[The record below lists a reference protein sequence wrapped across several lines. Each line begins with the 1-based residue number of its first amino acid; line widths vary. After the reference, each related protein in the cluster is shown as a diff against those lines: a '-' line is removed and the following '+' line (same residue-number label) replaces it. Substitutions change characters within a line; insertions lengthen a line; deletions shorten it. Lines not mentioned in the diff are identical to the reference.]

1 MGKFYAEK
9 AGKKSREQVIAK
21 LTMLRTWAKYV
32 LKDEVI
38 DWIDDAIEML
48 EHDEKMFM
56 SHYIQGR
63 HDETGL
69 RDGTIMQT
77 HSPD

>member
-1 MGKFYAEK
+1 MAEVYTKK

-38 DWIDDAIEML
+38 AWIDDAIEML

-56 SHYIQGR
+56 RHYIQGR
-63 HDETGL
+63 HDEAGL

-77 HSPD
+77 NSPD